1 MFQRRKQETFNLA
14 FLDVMSCGLGAVL
27 MIFLIIKHN
36 ITEQE
41 RPLND
46 ISPVLDKL
54 KAEQQTLKKSIKTTR
69 KNITRADIDKQKID
83 QAIREAQAKII
94 RLKNAAKEQQAANA
108 RLKKEIEGLAPPKT
122 PDIPKKEKPVRE
134 QYLIGLRVEGDR
146 IAVLVD
152 HSASMT
158 DERLVDIVTR
168 KIGNRRDKMVGP
180 KWQRTRKVAG
190 WILARLPQSSKVSVI
205 GYNNVARPIGNS
217 GWLSANNKVG
227 LGDILKRLNQLVP
240 EKATNLDAALKQL
253 RQLSPPPTDIYL
265 ITDGLPTKGNSG
277 FSFRNIFRGC
287 ASITGKS
294 TVISGKCRLKLFI
307 SAVQNNPLPYGA
319 KLNVILL
326 PIEGDPEAAP
336 AYWRWAATSGG
347 IMITPGEDW
356 P

>member
-36 ITEQE
+36 IVQQE

-46 ISPVLDKL
+46 ISPVIGKL
-54 KAEQQTLKKSIKTTR
+54 KAEQQTLQKSITATR
-69 KNITRADIDKQKID
+69 KNITQADIQKRKTE
-83 QAIREAQAKII
+83 QAIRQAQTKISTLQNTVKTRQEAS
-94 RLKNAAKEQQAANA
+94 A
-108 RLKKEIEGLAPPKT
+108 RLRKEIESIPKT
-122 PDIPKKEKPVRE
+122 PDIPKKEKPVK
-134 QYLIGLRVEGDR
+134 QHYLIGLTVEGAR
-146 IAVLVD
+146 IAILVD

-158 DERLVDIVTR
+158 DERLVDIITR
-168 KIGNRRDKMVGP
+168 KIGPVSTKTAGP
-180 KWQRTRKVAG
+180 KWQRTRRVAG
-190 WILARLPQSSKVSVI
+190 WILARLPDSSKVTVI
-205 GYNNVARPIGNS
+205 GYNNVARAIGNP
-217 GWLSANNKVG
+217 GWLSAGNKAG
-227 LGDILKRLNQLVP
+227 LGDILTRLNQLVP
-240 EKATNLDAALKQL
+240 EKATNLDAALTVL

-307 SAVQNNPLPYGA
+307 SAIRNNPLPYGA

-326 PIEGDPEAAP
+326 PVEGDPEAAP

>member
-1 MFQRRKQETFNLA
+1 LFQRRKQETFNLA

-46 ISPVLDKL
+46 ISPVIGKL
-54 KAEQQTLKKSIKTTR
+54 KAEQKTLQKSINSTR
-69 KNITRADIDKQKID
+69 TNITQADIDKQKID
-83 QAIREAQAKII
+83 QAIQQAQAKIAI
-94 RLKNAAKEQQAANA
+94 LKNATKKQQEASA
-108 RLKKEIEGLAPPKT
+108 RLKKEIESIPKT

-134 QYLIGLRVEGDR
+134 QYLIGLTVEGDR

-168 KIGNRRDKMVGP
+168 KIGSKSDKMAGP

-190 WILARLPQSSKVSVI
+190 WILARLPDSSKVTVI
-205 GYNNVARPIGNS
+205 AYNNVARSIGNS
-217 GWLSANNKVG
+217 GWLRANNKAG
-227 LGDILKRLNQLVP
+227 LGDILKQLNQLVP

-277 FSFRNIFRGC
+277 FSFKSIFRGC

-294 TVISGKCRLKLFI
+294 DVISGKCRLKLFI
-307 SAVQNNPLPYGA
+307 SAIGNNPLPYRA

-347 IMITPGEDW
+347 IMIAPGEDW